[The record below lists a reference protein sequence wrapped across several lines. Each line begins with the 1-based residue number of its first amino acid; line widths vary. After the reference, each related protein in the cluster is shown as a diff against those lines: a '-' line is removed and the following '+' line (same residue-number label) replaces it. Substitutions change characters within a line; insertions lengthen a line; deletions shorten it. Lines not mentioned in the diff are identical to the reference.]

1 MPLCVDC
8 GCRTAMHRRERCNI
22 CEAALITGR
31 TVPPRQSAKYHPA
44 DHRGKREALR
54 AAIKAAKGAGKW

>member
-8 GCRTAMHRRERCNI
+8 RRLPAMHRRERCNI

-31 TVPPRQSAKYHPA
+31 AVPPRQPAKYRPD

-54 AAIKAAKGAGKW
+54 AAIEAAKRTGKW